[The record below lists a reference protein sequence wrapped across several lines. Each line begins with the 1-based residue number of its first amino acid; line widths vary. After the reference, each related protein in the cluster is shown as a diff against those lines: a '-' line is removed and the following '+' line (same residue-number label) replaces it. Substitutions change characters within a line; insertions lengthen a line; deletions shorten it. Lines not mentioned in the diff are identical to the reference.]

1 MMHPASSHKRQF
13 GLAVLS
19 VGLAIACWQILSG
32 VVFRSVLFP
41 SASDTIS
48 TLVSQLH
55 NASFLSDLRA
65 TLYRV
70 LLGFTLGSAG
80 GMLLG
85 LAMGSIRPVRA
96 FFDPYL
102 NFFRFVTPIAWI
114 APATIWFGIGDAAK
128 LFLVVYATIF
138 IVVINTMHGVSQ
150 IHRDRV
156 RMARVFGA
164 SPWQLFARVTVPG
177 TVPFILVGMRIG
189 LGNSFMTVIGA
200 EMLSGSNGLG
210 HLIYASRVF
219 FQSNV
224 MFAAI
229 IVLGIFGFLSD
240 RLFVIAERRFFSRY
254 QPESAR

>member
-1 MMHPASSHKRQF
+1 MRAASDRLRRV
-13 GLAVLS
+13 GLGLLS
-19 VGLAIACWQILSG
+19 VGATIACWQILSG
-32 VVFRSVLFP
+32 VVFHSVLFP
-41 SASDTIS
+41 SATETAS

-55 NASFLSDLRA
+55 NTSFLSDLRA

-70 LLGFTLGSAG
+70 LVGFALGSAG
-80 GMLLG
+80 GTVLG
-85 LAMGSIRPVRA
+85 LAVGSIRPVRA
-96 FFDPYL
+96 LCDPYL

-138 IVVINTMHGVSQ
+138 IVVINTMHGVGQ

-164 SPWQLFARVTVPG
+164 NAPQLFARVTVPA

-210 HLIYASRVF
+210 HLIYASRIF

-224 MFAAI
+224 MFAT
-229 IVLGIFGFLSD
+229 IVILGILGFLSD
-240 RLFVIAERRFFSRY
+240 RIFVVAERRFFMRY
-254 QPESAR
+254 QPAGMR

>member
-1 MMHPASSHKRQF
+1 MRAGNARIRQV
-13 GLAVLS
+13 GLVVLS
-19 VGLAIACWQILSG
+19 VGFAIACWQILSG
-32 VVFRSVLFP
+32 IVFRSNLFP
-41 SASDTIS
+41 SASETIS

-55 NASFLSDLRA
+55 NTSFLSDVRA

-70 LLGFTLGSAG
+70 LIGFVLGSAG
-80 GMLLG
+80 GAILG
-85 LAMGSIRPVRA
+85 LAMGSIRIVRA

-138 IVVINTMHGVSQ
+138 IVVINTMQGVHH

-156 RMARVFGA
+156 RMARIFGA
-164 SPWQLFARVTVPG
+164 NPWQMFVHVTVPA

-210 HLIYASRVF
+210 HLIYASRIF
-219 FQSNV
+219 FQSDV
-224 MFAAI
+224 MFATI
-229 IVLGIFGFLSD
+229 VVLGVLGFLFD
-240 RLFVIAERRFFSRY
+240 RAFVIAERRFFTRY
-254 QPESAR
+254 QPEAAR